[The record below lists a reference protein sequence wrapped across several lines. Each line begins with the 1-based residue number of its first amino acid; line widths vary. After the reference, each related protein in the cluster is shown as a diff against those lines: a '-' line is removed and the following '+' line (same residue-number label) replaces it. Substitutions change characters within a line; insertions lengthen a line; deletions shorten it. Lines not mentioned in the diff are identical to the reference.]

1 MSQGSDENKRS
12 TPRTSAT
19 VRLHR
24 FPEDLAPVYDELLSA
39 AASLNYPNASTFA
52 LRLVLEEAVSNA
64 FRHGNRHHPDG
75 HVDLEW
81 EVGPDQ
87 VRIEVEDQ
95 GVGFDPESL
104 PDPTDEDRLEL
115 PSGRGVLLINAY
127 MSEVR
132 YNEAGNRVTM
142 IYHRPA

>member
-1 MSQGSDENKRS
+1 MSSGPDENKRS
-12 TPRTSAT
+12 TPRTTAS

-24 FPEDLAPVYDELLSA
+24 FPEDLAPVHEELLGA
-39 AASLNYPNASTFA
+39 VGSLNYPDASTFA

-75 HVDLEW
+75 HVDVEW
-81 EVGPDQ
+81 EVEPDQ

-95 GVGFDPESL
+95 GRGFDLATL

-115 PSGRGVLLINAY
+115 PSGRGVMLIHAY

-142 IYHRPA
+142 IYRRPT